1 MQNVQQQIKD
11 FHAARE
17 DAAAA
22 AELDQ
27 EMADNRHLIATTG
40 EALRSRQAEDRE
52 AGQ

>member
-1 MQNVQQQIKD
+1 MKNVKDQITELQ
-11 FHAARE
+11 AERE
-17 DAAAA
+17 SAQIG

-40 EALRSRQAEDRE
+40 IALRAAERDCE